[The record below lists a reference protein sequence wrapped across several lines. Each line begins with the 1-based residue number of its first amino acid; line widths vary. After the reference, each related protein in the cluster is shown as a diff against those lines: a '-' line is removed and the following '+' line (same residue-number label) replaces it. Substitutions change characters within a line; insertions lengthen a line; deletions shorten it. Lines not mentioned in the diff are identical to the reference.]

1 MDRSV
6 IVSELEE
13 FKKQVI
19 IYEQVST
26 DYEQA
31 KEKLEKAK
39 QYVPQRL
46 SEFDEKYFPEFV
58 ESKIGNRNQ
67 PKEFGFLDPRRFSK
81 KAIEKRNN
89 EIDKHNKIMSELK
102 RDFDLQY
109 EKKREGFKKADEEEK
124 ALKVQSA
131 EEEFLL
137 KEKELKIELS
147 KVESVNLLPKS
158 MFSSVIIDRL
168 MNYFSDWRVD
178 SVKEA
183 INLYYNEA
191 WRIEESKKLQ
201 EFFRTVDE
209 RLTDNNEM
217 IAKVSE
223 DSSNTIEAL
232 SELSSAVENLSK
244 EIDSL
249 LDKE

>member
-178 SVKEA
+178 SMKEA
-183 INLYYNEA
+183 INLYFDEF
-191 WRIEESKKLQ
+191 WKQEESRKISGLFKGLEEKLI
-201 EFFRTVDE
+201 E
-209 RLTDNNEM
+209 NNSLIM
-217 IAKVSE
+217 KVSE
-223 DSSNTIEAL
+223 DSDKVIDSL
-232 SELSSAVENLSK
+232 SELSYSVDDLKSK
-244 EIDSL
+244 IDS
-249 LDKE
+249 KSNN